1 MSLFRKRALERISSP
16 DHLDEALIAAA
27 PRHWIA
33 FFGAAGLVAAAAVW
47 GFLGSLPTRISAD
60 GILLQRESEIF
71 SAAAE
76 GDGQLIDILVGIG
89 GKVERGQA
97 VALLKQ
103 DVDEA
108 SLKRANEAL
117 SRERNRLDALVEERD
132 ADMTRRAKL
141 NAKRIKSAEEKLANS
156 RYRKTVLEKRLA
168 SVKGLMEKGYTDRT
182 TVFEAENDL
191 AKANEEIT
199 ELQYYGLDIDV
210 ETNQAREDWRQ
221 RIVAQEKEVEDRKET
236 IENLTQLL
244 KLRSTVD
251 APISGTVTE
260 IAASLGDVVSA
271 GTPIIRIASHGGAAD
286 ALLFLSPR
294 EGKRVKPGFDVNVEP
309 SVVRK
314 EEVGT
319 VLAVVSSVSDLPLS
333 SSAIDA
339 MLHNDK
345 LVEEFSKDGPP
356 IAIRADL
363 KVDPAAPSRLAWTG
377 GTGPDFGIEPGTLVK
392 ATITVREQAP
402 VTLILPFLRS
412 VLGL

>member
-1 MSLFRKRALERISSP
+1 M
-16 DHLDEALIAAA
+16 
-27 PRHWIA
+27 
-33 FFGAAGLVAAAAVW
+33 
-47 GFLGSLPTRISAD
+47 
-60 GILLQRESEIF
+60 
-71 SAAAE
+71 
-76 GDGQLIDILVGIG
+76 
-89 GKVERGQA
+89 
-97 VALLKQ
+97 
-103 DVDEA
+103 
-108 SLKRANEAL
+108 
-117 SRERNRLDALVEERD
+117 
-132 ADMTRRAKL
+132 
-141 NAKRIKSAEEKLANS
+141 
-156 RYRKTVLEKRLA
+156 
-168 SVKGLMEKGYTDRT
+168 
-182 TVFEAENDL
+182 
-191 AKANEEIT
+191 
-199 ELQYYGLDIDV
+199 
-210 ETNQAREDWRQ
+210 NQAREDWRQ
-221 RIVAQEKEVEDRKET
+221 RMVAQEKEVEDRKET
-236 IENLTQLL
+236 IENLKQLL

-271 GTPIIRIASHGGAAD
+271 GTPIVRIASDGGAAD

-294 EGKRVKPGFDVNVEP
+294 EGKRVKPGVDENVEP

-345 LVEEFSKDGPP
+345 LVEEFSRDGPP

-363 KVDPAAPSRLAWTG
+363 KEDPAAPSRFAWTG